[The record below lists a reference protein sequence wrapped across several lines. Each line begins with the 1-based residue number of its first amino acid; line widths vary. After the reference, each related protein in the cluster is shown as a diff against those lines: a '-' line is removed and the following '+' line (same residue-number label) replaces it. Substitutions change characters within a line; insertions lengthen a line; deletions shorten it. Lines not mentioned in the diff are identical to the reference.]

1 MIGYFPS
8 IYPDELVYSLLARY
22 YMRSGYMAYTF
33 VAQDLYVKKTTRPD
47 IEFLNLFTK
56 ETFNMITSNTTIEK
70 IVENHTMFPYYGRFL
85 NQDRRERAFNSL
97 VSMGGNY
104 RYLLAIPK
112 SKDGTGRYLRYCPL
126 CVIDDREQYGETYWH
141 RHHQITGVNI
151 CPKHKCYLISSD
163 VIISGKSSPSL
174 KSAEESI
181 KTSSDIAF
189 SNNDIECAVAKYI
202 DDVFQKKVDMK
213 SKIKV
218 GEYLHSK
225 MANTKYRSIRGEQ
238 RNISM
243 LHSDFIEYYAG
254 LENNWFTELWQI
266 QKVLTNDRI
275 NTFEICLLAMFLNV
289 SADELTNMTLPQKRQ
304 EDIFDEQIHLL
315 HSQGLKYPKIAQRLN
330 ASYSVVKSIGED
342 LYGTYHKTKRGCK
355 KPKKSA
361 NSKNWSDMDNKTL
374 PLVKN
379 VIKELQ
385 GDRCVRPKKI
395 TIFAVGKKLG
405 LTNKQFNNLPKCR
418 NEIEKHYETQEQYWA
433 REVVWAANYIIDRE
447 MPFNWKHIRE
457 LINIKEIN
465 LRECMPYLHN
475 FTDEI
480 LVERIE
486 KLL

>member
-1 MIGYFPS
+1 
-8 IYPDELVYSLLARY
+8 
-22 YMRSGYMAYTF
+22 MAYTF

-56 ETFNMITSNTTIEK
+56 ETFNMITSNTTIEE

-174 KSAEESI
+174 KSAEEST

-315 HSQGLKYPKIAQRLN
+315 HSQGLKYPKIAQR
-330 ASYSVVKSIGED
+330 
-342 LYGTYHKTKRGCK
+342 
-355 KPKKSA
+355 
-361 NSKNWSDMDNKTL
+361 
-374 PLVKN
+374 
-379 VIKELQ
+379 
-385 GDRCVRPKKI
+385 
-395 TIFAVGKKLG
+395 
-405 LTNKQFNNLPKCR
+405 
-418 NEIEKHYETQEQYWA
+418 
-433 REVVWAANYIIDRE
+433 
-447 MPFNWKHIRE
+447 
-457 LINIKEIN
+457 
-465 LRECMPYLHN
+465 
-475 FTDEI
+475 
-480 LVERIE
+480 
-486 KLL
+486 